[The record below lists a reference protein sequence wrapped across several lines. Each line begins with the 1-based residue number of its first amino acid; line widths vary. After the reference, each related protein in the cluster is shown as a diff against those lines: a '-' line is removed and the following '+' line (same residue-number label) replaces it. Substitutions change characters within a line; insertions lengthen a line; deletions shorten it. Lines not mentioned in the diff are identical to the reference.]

1 MMKRIMYVLGMVF
14 ALCCCSSNGDK
25 ASSDAINDNGSNV
38 NYLYSYYDF
47 RQENPGCDIYGFCS
61 KEDFGRWSNGDTV
74 IIDLMAAPM
83 AEITARLDIDRVVT
97 PDNIPFVFNVEVNG
111 ERVAHISTTGNNSVY
126 VNVPKENLGA
136 DGSARLIVVFENA
149 ALPGKYNPEN
159 PDPRK
164 LGFALSGITVYGY
177 SLKK

>member
-1 MMKRIMYVLGMVF
+1 MKRIMYALGMAL
-14 ALCCCSSNGDK
+14 ALCCCSSKEDK
-25 ASSDAINDNGSNV
+25 ASSDGFESESKV
-38 NYLYSYYDF
+38 NHIYSYYDL
-47 RQENPGCDIYGFCS
+47 REENPGCDIYGFCS

-74 IIDLMAAPM
+74 IVDLMAAPM
-83 AEITARLDIDRVVT
+83 AEITVRLDVDRVIT
-97 PDNIPFVFNVEVNG
+97 PESEPFEFDVDVNG
-111 ERVAHISTTGNNSVY
+111 ARVSHIATNGNNSVY

-136 DGSARLIVVFENA
+136 DGSARLIFIFKNA
-149 ALPGKYNPEN
+149 AKPGKYNPEN

>member
-1 MMKRIMYVLGMVF
+1 MKKKFFYALGMVF
-14 ALCCCSSNGDK
+14 AMCCCSSNGDNV
-25 ASSDAINDNGSNV
+25 SYDAINDYESNV
-38 NYLYSYYDF
+38 THLYSYYDL
-47 RQENPGCDIYGFCS
+47 RQENPGCDIYGFCD

-83 AEITARLDIDRVVT
+83 AEITVKLDIDRVVT
-97 PDNIPFVFNVEVNG
+97 PADIPFVFNVDVNG
-111 ERVAHISTTGNNSVY
+111 ERLSHFSISGYSSVY
-126 VNVPKENLGA
+126 VNVPKEYLGA

>member
-1 MMKRIMYVLGMVF
+1 
-14 ALCCCSSNGDK
+14 
-25 ASSDAINDNGSNV
+25 
-38 NYLYSYYDF
+38 
-47 RQENPGCDIYGFCS
+47 
-61 KEDFGRWSNGDTV
+61 
-74 IIDLMAAPM
+74 M

-97 PDNIPFVFNVEVNG
+97 PDDIPFVFNVEVNG
-111 ERVAHISTTGNNSVY
+111 ERVAHISTSGNNSVY

-136 DGSARLIVVFENA
+136 DGSARLIVIFENA